1 MGTKATA
8 KNSAPRELPPTGL
21 QKARLIWIMDMG
33 TQKSTYKG
41 VDKLQHKIALT
52 FEFSE
57 LFPKAPFDDQKP
69 ANQQPFVLTRRLT
82 VSTHK
87 KSKTVPFI
95 EGWWGRA
102 MTPAEKESFDFSTLI
117 NKAGMVNIVH
127 TPDDKDPNVIY
138 ANISSISPMIKG
150 SKMVGHINP
159 LIDYCIGAPNQWEEF
174 EKIYAAMQE
183 KIKESPEWQSEAA
196 KAKYTTAPATAT
208 ADIDEPGEDE
218 GEQF

>member
-8 KNSAPRELPPTGL
+8 RNSAPRELPPTGL
-21 QKARLIWIMDMG
+21 QKARLIWIMDLG
-33 TQKSTYKG
+33 TQKSSYNG

-57 LFPKAPFDDQKP
+57 LFPKTPFDDKKP
-69 ANQQPFVLTRRLT
+69 ANLQPFVLTRRLT

-87 KSKTVPFI
+87 KSKTLPFL
-95 EGWWGRA
+95 EGWLGRA
-102 MTPAEKESFDFSTLI
+102 LTPTEKEEFDFSTML

-127 TPDDKDPNVIY
+127 TPDEKDASIIY

-159 LIDYCIGAPNQWEEF
+159 LIDYSIGSPNQWEEF
-174 EKIYAAMQE
+174 EKIYAQMQD

-196 KAKYTTAPATAT
+196 KAKYTSAPVTAT
-208 ADIDEPGEDE
+208 SDVDEPGEDE